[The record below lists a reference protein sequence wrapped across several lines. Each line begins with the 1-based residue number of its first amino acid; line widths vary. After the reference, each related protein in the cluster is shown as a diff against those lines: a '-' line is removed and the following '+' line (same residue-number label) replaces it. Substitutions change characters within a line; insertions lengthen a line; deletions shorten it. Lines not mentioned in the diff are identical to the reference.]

1 MITFDAEYSVVTH
14 FELDPEQ
21 ALEHG
26 GENIENLENLK
37 RNCTQLSDWILQ
49 AISEFVELGEN
60 DTTAVIP
67 VSLDLRID
75 GKKVKLDKT
84 PEDYDVGIADGEI
97 VNFTKEQNTND

>member
-26 GENIENLENLK
+26 GENIENLK

-49 AISEFVELGEN
+49 AVSEFVELGEN

-75 GKKVKLDKT
+75 GKKIKLDKM
-84 PEDYDVGIADGEI
+84 PEDYDVTIADNET
-97 VNFTKEQNTND
+97 VNFTEERNKND

>member
-1 MITFDAEYSVVTH
+1 MITFDAEYSVITH
-14 FELDPEQ
+14 FELDPER

-26 GENIENLENLK
+26 GENIENLK

-49 AISEFVELGEN
+49 AVSEFVELGEN

-75 GKKVKLDKT
+75 GKKIKLDKM
-84 PEDYDVGIADGEI
+84 PEDYDVTIADNKT
-97 VNFTKEQNTND
+97 VNFTEERNKND